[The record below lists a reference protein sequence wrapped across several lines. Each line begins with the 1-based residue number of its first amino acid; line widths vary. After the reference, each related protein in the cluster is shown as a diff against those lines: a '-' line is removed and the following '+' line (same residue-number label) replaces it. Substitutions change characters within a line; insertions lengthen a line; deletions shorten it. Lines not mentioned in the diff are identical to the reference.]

1 MTILSGKRGLI
12 VGVANERSAAWG
24 IAKKASDLGAE
35 LAFTYQIPAFEKR
48 IAPLAESV
56 KSDIMIPCDLSE
68 EAAAKRAMEQ
78 LSTHWSE
85 VDFVVHAVGF
95 SDKKELSGAYYNTSR
110 QNFRQTMLISAFSF
124 TE

>member
-68 EAAAKRAMEQ
+68 EAASIRAMEPV
-78 LSTHWSE
+78 SYTHLTLPTILL
-85 VDFVVHAVGF
+85 V
-95 SDKKELSGAYYNTSR
+95 
-110 QNFRQTMLISAFSF
+110 
-124 TE
+124 